1 MEILAPRGLEMEKI
15 SVTIITKN
23 EEKNIGRCLKSLQWV
38 DEIIVV
44 DTNSDD
50 KTVEICKQYTDHV
63 FNENWHGY
71 GKQKNIC
78 AAKAQNRWILNI
90 DSDEVVT
97 PELAEEIQKIQKEGP
112 KYPVYHLPRKNYF
125 GDRWVRFGGWYP
137 DRILRLYDKEKVS
150 FSETQVHE
158 RLTPDEN
165 SGSFKC
171 PLTHYSYRD
180 HEDYIQRQD
189 RYSTLYAQEKIVNGF
204 RANWTHLYLRPSFS
218 FFKNFI
224 INQGF
229 RDGYLGLF
237 LAKNAANYTY
247 QKYAKTLSNDPS
259 THVKKIR

>member
-1 MEILAPRGLEMEKI
+1 LEILASRGLEMEKI

-23 EEKNIGRCLKSLQWV
+23 EEKNIGRCLESLQWA

-50 KTVEICKQYTDHV
+50 KTVEICNQYTDHV
-63 FNENWHGY
+63 FNESWHGY

-90 DSDEVVT
+90 DSDEIVT
-97 PELAEEIQKIQKEGP
+97 PELTEEIQEVLKEGP
-112 KYPVYHLPRKNYF
+112 KYPVYYLHRKNYF

-137 DRILRLYDKEKVS
+137 DRILRFYDKEKVA

-158 RLTPDEN
+158 RLAPDEN
-165 SGSFKC
+165 AGSLKHT
-171 PLTHYSYRD
+171 LTHYSYRD

-189 RYSTLYAQEKIVNGF
+189 RYSTLYAQEKMANGF
-204 RANWTHLYLRPSFS
+204 RANWTHLYLRPPFS

-224 INQGF
+224 LKQGF
-229 RDGYLGLF
+229 RDGFLGLF
-237 LAKNAANYTY
+237 LAKMAANYTF
-247 QKYAKTLSNDPS
+247 QKYAKTLSNSPS
-259 THVKKIR
+259 TLAKEVK